1 MRAQLPCS
9 LAGAVFI
16 AASITLMA
24 KQAAKYLRHSLVHQ
38 VPPPYREFQS
48 SSLLRV
54 PPPSH
59 WFLPFMKEFPLLRVP
74 LTESSPY

>member
-24 KQAAKYLRHSLVHQ
+24 KQAAKYLRHSLAHQ
-38 VPPPYREFQS
+38 VPPYREFQS

-59 WFLPFMKEFPLLRVP
+59 WFLPSMKEFSSLRVP